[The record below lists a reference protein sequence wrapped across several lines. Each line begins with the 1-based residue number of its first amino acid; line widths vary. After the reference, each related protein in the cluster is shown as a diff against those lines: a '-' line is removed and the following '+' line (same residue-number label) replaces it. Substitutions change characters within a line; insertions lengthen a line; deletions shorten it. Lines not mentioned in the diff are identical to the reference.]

1 MSVSA
6 AYCVSEILSVG
17 RCRSVSEAAERKS
30 WLGLGLGLGLGFGL
44 GFGFGFGFGLGLDL
58 GQLVRIDLHEGD
70 PCELA
75 LRRELRV
82 HRLVNVR

>member
-30 WLGLGLGLGLGFGL
+30 LVTGGLRARVRVRGARVRVVLGLGLG
-44 GFGFGFGFGLGLDL
+44 
-58 GQLVRIDLHEGD
+58 H
-70 PCELA
+70 A
-75 LRRELRV
+75 
-82 HRLVNVR
+82 RL